1 MGSWYATCFMSHL
14 PIEPGN
20 RVAAIILAPR
30 NNKDLAGCTCN
41 ADDYFVP
48 IGTPIFGEYD
58 DCGHMR
64 LIDENVHMENY
75 LKQLKLT
82 IPLISENEHSEY
94 FFATLE
100 DVVADIAHKN
110 LYVDKNRLDMV
121 LIHEDLYYKLLNE
134 VANRIPYDHTES
146 LRDLHTYAITEV
158 LSKLEKNKELFE
170 RAKAEGFA
178 ALTEDEAENAV
189 FCRLHD
195 HLRYSNDRRWNSM
208 DWFANEYLKTKDE
221 NLIQI
226 IADYI
231 LWHTV
236 VEYSRS
242 AYGCMSG
249 RGSQSCEMRLQTVV
263 AEFIIVKSLLKQSE
277 IEPKLIDKTDTNNI
291 LRDTMYFWDNG

>member
-14 PIEPGN
+14 PIEPGQ

-30 NNKDLAGCTCN
+30 NHDGVSACTCN

-48 IGTPIFGEYD
+48 IGTPIFGKYD
-58 DCGHMR
+58 DCGALR
-64 LIDENVHMENY
+64 DIDANDYMKRY
-75 LKQLKLT
+75 LEQLKLT
-82 IPLISENEHSEY
+82 IPLVNENDHHEY

-100 DVVADIAHKN
+100 DVVSDIARKN
-110 LYVDKNRLDMV
+110 LYVDKKELDMV

-146 LRDLHTYAITEV
+146 LRDLHTYAIIQAIDKVAEGRANIE
-158 LSKLEKNKELFE
+158 KL
-170 RAKAEGFA
+170 KAEGIDAFENV
-178 ALTEDEAENAV
+178 EDTLW
-189 FCRLHD
+189 FSKLHD
-195 HLRYSNDRRWNSM
+195 YLRYANDHRWNSM
-208 DWFANEYLKTKDE
+208 DWFAEEYLRTKDE
-221 NLIQI
+221 VIIQM

-231 LWHTV
+231 MWHTV

-249 RGSQSCEMRLQTVV
+249 RGSQCCEMRLQTII
-263 AEFIIVKSLLKQSE
+263 AEFIIVRSLLKQSE
-277 IEPKLIDKTDTNNI
+277 IEPELIDKTDTNGI